1 MPDTPPPTGSAR
13 SAVFIATSL
22 DGFIARPDGGL
33 DWLEDANA
41 NGQQGEEDFGYAAF
55 MATVDGLVMG
65 RHSFDK
71 VLSFGAWPY
80 GRLPVY
86 VLSRSPLPL
95 PPGLPDS
102 IMALGSQLADPVE
115 LMAWLGQRG
124 HRRLYI
130 DGGDTIRRFLAAGC
144 IETLTLTRIPLLLG
158 QGIPLFGPTPQ
169 DIPLT
174 HQETRSYANG
184 FVQSTYRSLP
194 RP

>member
-1 MPDTPPPTGSAR
+1 MPDTPPPTGTAR
-13 SAVFIATSL
+13 GAVFIATSL

-102 IMALGSQLADPVE
+102 IMALGSRLADPVE

-144 IETLTLTRIPLLLG
+144 IDTLTLTRIPLLLG

>member
-1 MPDTPPPTGSAR
+1 MPDTTPLPGSAR
-13 SAVFIATSL
+13 GTVFIATSL
-22 DGFIARPDGGL
+22 DGFIARPDGSL
-33 DWLEDANA
+33 DWLENA
-41 NGQQGEEDFGYAAF
+41 DGQQGEEDFGYADF

-65 RHSFDK
+65 RRSFDK

-80 GRLPVY
+80 GALPVY
-86 VLSRSPLPL
+86 VLSSAPLAL

-102 IMALGSQLADPVE
+102 ITALGGHTADPAA

-144 IETLTLTRIPLLLG
+144 IEALTLTRIPVLLG
-158 QGIPLFGPTPQ
+158 QGIPLFGPTPR
-169 DIPLT
+169 DISLT

-184 FVQSTYRSLP
+184 FVQSTYRCLP